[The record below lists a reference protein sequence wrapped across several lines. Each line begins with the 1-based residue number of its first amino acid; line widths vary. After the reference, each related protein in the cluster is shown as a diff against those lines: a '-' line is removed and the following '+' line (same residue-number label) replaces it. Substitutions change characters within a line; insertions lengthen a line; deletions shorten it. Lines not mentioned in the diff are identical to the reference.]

1 MRGALPRA
9 MCGLWRGVGAV
20 AMALATA
27 SAAGEPVRYRLD
39 PMHSFVSFELLHFGT
54 STIRGRIGPV
64 NGEVELDRTQRRG
77 RVQLTLEMASASTGV
92 PVLDARLKE
101 PDMLA
106 VREHPQAWFVA
117 DRFEFDDAGRVGGVR
132 GELTLRGTSMALG
145 LKALRFNCYTSPLL
159 RVEVCGGDFEG
170 SLVRSAA
177 GITHSLPFVSDTVR
191 LLVQVEAV
199 RGE

>member
-1 MRGALPRA
+1 MTRTLRHAAAAMLALA
-9 MCGLWRGVGAV
+9 AAGAV
-20 AMALATA
+20 AQ
-27 SAAGEPVRYRLD
+27 PVRYQLD
-39 PMHSFVSFELLHFGT
+39 PTHSFVGFELLHFGT

-64 NGEVELDRTQRRG
+64 SGEVELDRAQRRG
-77 RVQLTLEMASASTGV
+77 RVQIALEMASASTGV
-92 PVLDARLKE
+92 PVLDVRMKE

-117 DRFEFDDAGRVGGVR
+117 ERFEFDAEGRVTGVR
-132 GELTLRGTSMALG
+132 GELTLRGTSLPLQ

-170 SLVRSAA
+170 SLVRSTA

-199 RGE
+199 RRD